1 MDNQILQTAVRARG
15 AGHPSAC
22 FRRPLLPRPT
32 AHSLSQ
38 KGRTS
43 VARTRPVCVCQW
55 ALWAVTLSTTTSV
68 AHAQWGKPFPGTPAA
83 LAASAAPAAS
93 APALPPLVSGSG
105 IPLKMI
111 PGIQPLP
118 GGEAG
123 KLLPITVKAQKMRGR
138 PDIETVAEGDAVMHR
153 GDLSIRADLLS
164 YDHVEDLALARGN
177 VRIRQGANR
186 YSGPELQ
193 MKVQRYEGYFL
204 NPTYFF
210 GATGASGVAERI
222 DFVDNQR
229 SVATDAT
236 YSSCPADAGDPD
248 WVLSSARVRMDFESN
263 EGIAEGAVLRFL
275 GVPIL
280 ASPLL
285 SFPLSSERKSGWLP
299 PSLVLDNRA
308 GVQLQMPWYW
318 NIAPNRDA
326 TITPLVSTKRG
337 LGIGGEFR
345 YLESD
350 YRGQLNLDLIPHDRV
365 EGRDRYSIGATHEA
379 SWPGDT
385 ELKVRVLRVSDDN
398 YWKDFPNNNNDQDQL
413 TPRLLLSD
421 IRLSRPFGDWTTY
434 ARAQSWQ
441 ALQDSDSQFTNPY
454 ERLPQVGARTQHQ
467 LPYGMQMGFE
477 LEFNHFVNPEDTTP
491 SDRVEGSRLHSLMS
505 VSRPWISPGWT
516 ITPKVSMNAATYS
529 LDQEMADGRK
539 EATRVIPTLS
549 VDSAWTLER
558 DTALFGKEITQTLEP
573 RIFYVYTPYRDQ
585 NDLPNFDAAGKT
597 ITPYSLFSENAFS
610 GVDRVSDANQVTTG
624 LTTRLLDSVTSGEL
638 VRLGI
643 LQSFLFSEQKV
654 TPNGQPQERGFSDI
668 LLFASTNV
676 IPHWSLNGE
685 TQYNPGLGKFETST
699 AGAAYS
705 PGAFRTVAL
714 NYRYT
719 REQSEQIE
727 MGWQWPL
734 FGRTPDQMSAM
745 GNPRDCSGALYSVGR
760 GNYSIRDKRLI
771 DSLLGFEYD
780 AGCWI
785 ARVVMNRQSTG
796 QAQATTQ
803 VMFQLELVGL
813 SRIGANPL
821 AVLKQNIPGYRLL
834 RDGPPVPQ
842 ISSTYD

>member
-1 MDNQILQTAVRARG
+1 
-15 AGHPSAC
+15 
-22 FRRPLLPRPT
+22 
-32 AHSLSQ
+32 
-38 KGRTS
+38 
-43 VARTRPVCVCQW
+43 
-55 ALWAVTLSTTTSV
+55 
-68 AHAQWGKPFPGTPAA
+68 
-83 LAASAAPAAS
+83 
-93 APALPPLVSGSG
+93 
-105 IPLKMI
+105 
-111 PGIQPLP
+111 
-118 GGEAG
+118 
-123 KLLPITVKAQKMRGR
+123 
-138 PDIETVAEGDAVMHR
+138 
-153 GDLSIRADLLS
+153 
-164 YDHVEDLALARGN
+164 
-177 VRIRQGANR
+177 
-186 YSGPELQ
+186 
-193 MKVQRYEGYFL
+193 
-204 NPTYFF
+204 
-210 GATGASGVAERI
+210 
-222 DFVDNQR
+222 
-229 SVATDAT
+229 
-236 YSSCPADAGDPD
+236 
-248 WVLSSARVRMDFESN
+248 
-263 EGIAEGAVLRFL
+263 
-275 GVPIL
+275 
-280 ASPLL
+280 
-285 SFPLSSERKSGWLP
+285 
-299 PSLVLDNRA
+299 
-308 GVQLQMPWYW
+308 
-318 NIAPNRDA
+318 
-326 TITPLVSTKRG
+326 
-337 LGIGGEFR
+337 
-345 YLESD
+345 
-350 YRGQLNLDLIPHDRV
+350 
-365 EGRDRYSIGATHEA
+365 
-379 SWPGDT
+379 
-385 ELKVRVLRVSDDN
+385 
-398 YWKDFPNNNNDQDQL
+398 
-413 TPRLLLSD
+413 LLLSD
-421 IRLSRPFGDWTTY
+421 IRLSRPFGDWSTY

-454 ERLPQVGARTQHQ
+454 QRLPQVGARTQHQ

-491 SDRVEGSRLHSLMS
+491 YDRVEGSRLHSLMS
-505 VSRPWISPGWT
+505 FSRPWISPGWT

-529 LDQEMADGRK
+529 LNQEMADGRK

-654 TPNGQPQERGFSDI
+654 TPNGQPQDRGFSDI

-676 IPHWSLNGE
+676 IPHWALNGE
-685 TQYNPGLGKFETST
+685 TQYNPALGKFETST

-719 REQSEQIE
+719 RDQSEQIE

-745 GNPRDCSGALYSVGR
+745 GSPRDCSGALYSVGR